1 MSTPSTATATHPSH
15 HQSYGYPH
23 HPPYQPN
30 TSYQTSNTTG
40 SRLANSYTYSVPS
53 PTTAATTS
61 LPYTQT
67 PRLPAAASTPTA
79 MTQPSGSSA
88 APAIG
93 SRNKQPNWTEFYKN
107 GIPKEVIV
115 IEDSPAPE
123 HSKGAAPAPTRHH
136 PSTRPPPAAAAPE
149 PAGKKR
155 RTGIETAYDLSHY
168 DRPSFS
174 IIPPPIYG
182 GNSSASLSTDRTASL
197 HTTAP
202 TSLGSQGSAGA
213 SNGVSHEAGIGQKR
227 KRVAT
232 RKSTRDE
239 QKRRELEVTS
249 AFDSYIPPKQPLIKA
264 KDVPVPVV
272 RDVGALESNPYVI
285 SLTPRYST
293 QAP

>member
-1 MSTPSTATATHPSH
+1 MTH
-15 HQSYGYPH
+15 
-23 HPPYQPN
+23 
-30 TSYQTSNTTG
+30 QT
-40 SRLANSYTYSVPS
+40 
-53 PTTAATTS
+53 
-61 LPYTQT
+61 
-67 PRLPAAASTPTA
+67 
-79 MTQPSGSSA
+79 GSSA
-88 APAIG
+88 APSLG
-93 SRNKQPNWTEFYKN
+93 NRKRQPNWTEFYKN

-115 IEDSPAPE
+115 IDDSPGPDG
-123 HSKGAAPAPTRHH
+123 SNGAAPAPTRHH
-136 PSTRPPPAAAAPE
+136 PSTRPPPAAPQ

-155 RTGIETAYDLSHY
+155 RTGIETAYGLSHY
-168 DRPSFS
+168 DRPDRPSFS

-239 QKRRELEVTS
+239 QKRRELEVTT
-249 AFDSYIPPKQPLIKA
+249 AFDEYVPPQQPLIKA

-272 RDVGALESNPYVI
+272 RDVGALEFNAYAIFLTDTTLQYTSSLNKNFDDDDGHYVVTPDTP
-285 SLTPRYST
+285 LTDRCKSTLPDGFHRY
-293 QAP
+293 